1 VIPRGPRFWIAT
13 GLGSGLVPFAPGT
26 AGSAVAVGL
35 FWVTTRS
42 GVAWLPALVFGVLV
56 WAGFWSAAAAA
67 RSLGK
72 KDPGAIVI
80 DEFAGQ
86 FLALLALPHS
96 WPVLAAGFVLFRLF
110 DIVKPPPAR
119 RLEAQPGATGIM
131 ADDLV
136 AGLYANLLL
145 QIAVRLAPGW
155 WGIA

>member
-1 VIPRGPRFWIAT
+1 MQRGLRFWIAT
-13 GLGSGLVPFAPGT
+13 GLGSGLVPIAPGT
-26 AGSAVAVGL
+26 AGSAVALGL
-35 FWVTTRS
+35 FWLTTRS
-42 GVAWLPALVFGVLV
+42 GLPWLPAAV
-56 WAGFWSAAAAA
+56 WALLIVAGFWSASAAA
-67 RSLGK
+67 RSLGQ
-72 KDPGAIVI
+72 KDPGAVVI

-110 DIVKPPPAR
+110 DITKPPPAR
-119 RLEAQPGATGIM
+119 RFEALPGATGIM

-145 QIAVRLAPGW
+145 QLALRLVPGS

>member
-1 VIPRGPRFWIAT
+1 MKLDGLRYWIAT

-35 FWVTTRS
+35 FWLTTRP
-42 GVAWLPALVFGVLV
+42 GVVWLPPLAFALLVLV
-56 WAGFWSAAAAA
+56 GFWSAAGAA
-67 RSLGK
+67 RRLGQ
-72 KDPGAIVI
+72 KDPGAVVI

-119 RLEAQPGATGIM
+119 RFEALPGATGIM
-131 ADDLV
+131 TDDLV

-145 QIAVRLAPGW
+145 QLAVRLAVE
-155 WGIA
+155 

>member
-1 VIPRGPRFWIAT
+1 MRRDARFWIAT
-13 GLGSGLVPFAPGT
+13 GLGSGLVPLAPGT

-35 FWVTTRS
+35 FWLTSRGGALWVPAVVF
-42 GVAWLPALVFGVLV
+42 VALLL
-56 WAGFWSAAAAA
+56 AGFWSATSAA
-67 RSLGK
+67 RSLGR

-86 FLALLALPHS
+86 FLALLALPVS

-110 DIVKPPPAR
+110 DIIKPPPAR
-119 RLEAQPGATGIM
+119 RLEALPGAAGIM

-145 QIAVRLAPGW
+145 QVAVRLAPGS
-155 WGIA
+155 WGMA

>member
-1 VIPRGPRFWIAT
+1 VKPDGLRYWIAT

-35 FWVTTRS
+35 FWLTTLP
-42 GVAWLPALVFGVLV
+42 GLVWLPPLAFAGLVLV
-56 WAGFWSAAAAA
+56 GFWSAAAAA
-67 RSLGK
+67 RRLGQ
-72 KDPGAIVI
+72 KDPGAVVI

-119 RLEAQPGATGIM
+119 RFEALPGATGIM
-131 ADDLV
+131 TDDLV

-145 QIAVRLAPGW
+145 QLAVRLAPGS
-155 WGIA
+155 WGII

>member
-1 VIPRGPRFWIAT
+1 VKPDSLRYWIAT

-35 FWVTTRS
+35 FWLTTLP
-42 GVAWLPALVFGVLV
+42 GLVWLPPLAFAGLVLV
-56 WAGFWSAAAAA
+56 GFWSAAAAA
-67 RSLGK
+67 RRLGQ
-72 KDPGAIVI
+72 KDPGAVVI

-119 RLEAQPGATGIM
+119 RFEALPGATGIM
-131 ADDLV
+131 IDDLV

-145 QIAVRLAPGW
+145 QLAVRLAPGS
-155 WGIA
+155 WGII

>member
-1 VIPRGPRFWIAT
+1 MRRDARYWLAT
-13 GLGSGLVPFAPGT
+13 GLGSGLVPIAPGT

-35 FWVTTRS
+35 VWVASR
-42 GVAWLPALVFGVLV
+42 GGPWWPVIVFAALLPLG
-56 WAGFWSAAAAA
+56 WWSAAATA

-72 KDPGAIVI
+72 KDPGVIVI

-86 FLALLALPHS
+86 FLALLALPPV
-96 WPVLAAGFVLFRLF
+96 WPVLLGGFVLFRLF

-119 RLEAQPGATGIM
+119 RLEALRGATGIM

-145 QIAVRLAPGW
+145 QLAVRLGPGV
-155 WGIA
+155 WGLG

>member
-1 VIPRGPRFWIAT
+1 MKSDGLRFWIAT
-13 GLGSGLVPFAPGT
+13 GLGSGRVPFAPGT
-26 AGSAVAVGL
+26 AGSALAVGL
-35 FWVTTRS
+35 FWLTTRS
-42 GVAWLPALVFGVLV
+42 GVVWLPALMFAALVL
-56 WAGFWSAAAAA
+56 AGFWSAAEAA
-67 RSLGK
+67 RRLGQ
-72 KDPGAIVI
+72 KDPGAVVI

-96 WPVLAAGFVLFRLF
+96 WPVLAAGFLLFRLF

-119 RLEAQPGATGIM
+119 RLEALPGAAGIM

-145 QIAVRLAPGW
+145 QLAVRLAPGS

>member
-1 VIPRGPRFWIAT
+1 MPRGLRFWIAT

-26 AGSAVAVGL
+26 AGSVVALGL
-35 FWVTTRS
+35 FWFTTRG
-42 GVAWLPALVFGVLV
+42 GVAWLPAAVFAGLVL
-56 WAGFWSAAAAA
+56 AGFWSAPAAA
-67 RSLGK
+67 RSLGQ

-86 FLALLALPHS
+86 FLALLFLPHS
-96 WPVLAAGFVLFRLF
+96 WPVLVGGFLLFRLF
-110 DIVKPPPAR
+110 DITKPPPAR
-119 RLEAQPGATGIM
+119 RFEALPGATGIM

-145 QIAVRLAPGW
+145 QLALRLVPGS